1 MSLPQPLQQLRRKL
15 TAWYV
20 VTFCGILL
28 LLGGG
33 LFFSIRHQLSTQLD
47 SSLHSATGE
56 LARAARIREME
67 AGARGRVID
76 AVEEL
81 HIPDRELYLLDTA
94 GRPVTPDTAPAW
106 VRSAARST
114 RSTTTL
120 QIAREEPSEVQLRLH
135 AERFTLASGRPLV
148 AVAVADQVE
157 LEDRYAALI
166 AAFGAAALMAV
177 VLVALGGSVLVQQSL
192 LPIEQSVAYM
202 RRFMADAA
210 HEMRTPLT
218 VIRSRAEV
226 ALQKPREADEYI
238 EAMQGVE
245 AETRRLGRIVD
256 DLLTLARADAG
267 ERPLES
273 RRVFLDDVV
282 SDAAGAAGA
291 MAQARGVDLAI
302 DEFEES
308 PVNGDAALLH
318 QLAMLLL
325 DNAVKFTPA
334 GGRVSVRVGIADG
347 CARLVVADNGL
358 GISADQLPHIFERF
372 YRGDPARS
380 RGSAGSATDGAG
392 LGLAI
397 ARWIIDV
404 HRANI
409 EVQSAV
415 GNGTRM
421 TVIFPP
427 APPLGLSSS

>member
-1 MSLPQPLQQLRRKL
+1 
-15 TAWYV
+15 
-20 VTFCGILL
+20 
-28 LLGGG
+28 
-33 LFFSIRHQLSTQLD
+33 
-47 SSLHSATGE
+47 
-56 LARAARIREME
+56 
-67 AGARGRVID
+67 
-76 AVEEL
+76 
-81 HIPDRELYLLDTA
+81 
-94 GRPVTPDTAPAW
+94 
-106 VRSAARST
+106 
-114 RSTTTL
+114 
-120 QIAREEPSEVQLRLH
+120 
-135 AERFTLASGRPLV
+135 
-148 AVAVADQVE
+148 
-157 LEDRYAALI
+157 
-166 AAFGAAALMAV
+166 
-177 VLVALGGSVLVQQSL
+177 VQQSL
-192 LPIEQSVAYM
+192 RPIERSMAHM

-226 ALQKPREADEYI
+226 ALQQPRTAPEYA
-238 EAMQGVE
+238 EAMRGVE

-273 RRVFLDDVV
+273 HRVFLDDIV

-291 MAQARGVDLAI
+291 VAQARGVNLAV

-334 GGRVSVRVGIADG
+334 GGRVSVRVGVADG
-347 CARLVVADNGL
+347 CSRLVVEDNGL
-358 GISADQLPHIFERF
+358 GIPADQLPHIFERF

-397 ARWIIDV
+397 ARWIIDM

-409 EVQSAV
+409 EVHSTV
-415 GNGTRM
+415 DSGTRM

-427 APPLGLSSS
+427 AAPMGLSSS